1 MLARC
6 LRTSA
11 KRVLQTTRVPT
22 TVRSST
28 VTVTEPIH
36 DAPHKPIDNASRLE
50 LAHINTLLF
59 SLHRYM
65 TSAKDRHSETAI
77 VDYIRHKLSKP
88 DLHTSSRPAAFDSII
103 LCLLQNRRF
112 GAACRIYDE
121 MCAEGI
127 LPSPKTRV
135 KLLGISAVCS
145 ADNDDDLLQSL
156 KPVFSHEAYD
166 ESSLRELLDLLSFHV
181 SPDLIDRVFNCYI
194 ESRGDGYT
202 PSSKLTGA
210 MVDIQIRGGLVS
222 SAKALL
228 DAHANNLVKER
239 DHQHNTEAPY
249 PYIAMLKALRSF
261 QDPDPEA
268 IQNILL
274 RMQQDTVVPD
284 TGLLNALITTEVSMT
299 NYHKAFNLYNVLK
312 TSPEELNISPD
323 AFTFASLF
331 KALER
336 VDTKSRKWRRLAH
349 RMTPRRLYREML
361 TYHLIET
368 RGKTGLRSSVV
379 TPSVLAVALRTF
391 MVRRDYP
398 AAFVV
403 LRSHVT
409 HRQQPTLNTYRAVI
423 RNLALHIRRDLKRV
437 DSVHQKGSS
446 LATLVGDITTL
457 KDSLDTSLTNANLFE
472 RLLALCGG
480 QSSIQSG
487 HMEDPQEDVM
497 TSSKDAPPPD
507 SPSRKS
513 YRIPTVAML
522 TGEDY
527 VSPDATFRVA
537 PLQRILRIAIKADLE
552 RFTPVQSVSVDANQD
567 PAFQETRGLPASQI
581 TSQILADTKCALLP
595 EMTPELDAKI
605 RKLGKR
611 QPLDKRK
618 VSSRSPKFLRGTK
631 TYSLYDPPLPLPSIM
646 KFTESC
652 A

>member
-11 KRVLQTTRVPT
+11 KRVLQTFRTPT

-28 VTVTEPIH
+28 VAVTKPTL
-36 DAPHKPIDNASRLE
+36 DAPHKPIDNARRLE
-50 LAHINTLLF
+50 TARINTLLF
-59 SLHRYM
+59 SLHRYI
-65 TSAKDRHSETAI
+65 TSAKGRHSESAV
-77 VDYIRHKLSKP
+77 VDYIRHKLLEP
-88 DLHTSSRPAAFDSII
+88 DFHTSSRPVAFDSII
-103 LCLLQNRRF
+103 LFLIQNRRF
-112 GAACRIYDE
+112 GAACRIYDA

-127 LPSPKTRV
+127 LPSPKVRV
-135 KLLGISAVCS
+135 KLLGISAVSS
-145 ADNDDDLLQSL
+145 ADNDDDLLRSL

-166 ESSLRELLDLLSFHV
+166 EYSFRELLDLLSFHV
-181 SPDLIDRVFNCYI
+181 SPDLIDRVFNFYI

-202 PSSKLTGA
+202 PSSKLTSA

-228 DAHANNLVKER
+228 DSRADNRDKER
-239 DHQHNTEAPY
+239 DHQHDPDAPY

-284 TGLLNALITTEVSMT
+284 AGLLNALITTEVWMT
-299 NYHKAFNLYNVLK
+299 NYHKAFNLYHVFK

-323 AFTFASLF
+323 ASTFATLF
-331 KALER
+331 KAFER
-336 VDTKSRKWRRLAH
+336 VDTRSRKWRRLAH
-349 RMTPRRLYREML
+349 RMTPRQLYREML

-368 RGKTGLRSSVV
+368 RGKPGLRSSVV

-398 AAFVV
+398 AAFLV

-409 HRQQPTLNTYRAVI
+409 HRQQPTLNTYHAVF
-423 RNLALHIRRDLKRV
+423 RNLAVHIRRDIKKF
-437 DSVHQKGSS
+437 DNVHRKGSS
-446 LATLVGDITTL
+446 LATLAGDFTTL
-457 KDSLDTSLTNANLFE
+457 KDSLDTFLTNANLFK
-472 RLLALCGG
+472 RLLALCGE
-480 QSSIQSG
+480 QPSIQSSD
-487 HMEDPQEDVM
+487 MVDPQENVM
-497 TSSKDAPPPD
+497 ASSKDAPLPD

-537 PLQRILRIAIKADLE
+537 PLQRILRIAIMADLE
-552 RFTPVQSVSVDANQD
+552 RFTPVQSVSVGANQD

-581 TSQILADTKCALLP
+581 ASQILADTKCALLP

-611 QPLDKRK
+611 NPLDKRK
-618 VSSRSPKFLRGTK
+618 VSSKSHKFLRGTK
-631 TYSLYDPPLPLPSIM
+631 TYSLYDPPLPLPSVM
-646 KFTESC
+646 EFTESF